1 MKMKKIILTAV
12 MAWTLLCVGPID
24 FSYAED
30 LAKDLSELTGAEI
43 SEENEPMI
51 LAQEKSTT
59 SNYQFS
65 EPYDT
70 EKVEKEEDE
79 EEVEDE
85 EDEEDDPDAGV
96 RQKKRNE
103 RRAKKVKKH

>member
-30 LAKDLSELTGAEI
+30 LAKDLSEITEAEI
-43 SEENEPMI
+43 SKENEPMI
-51 LAQEKSTT
+51 LAQQKSTT

>member
-1 MKMKKIILTAV
+1 

-30 LAKDLSELTGAEI
+30 LAKDLSKLTGTEI

-51 LAQEKSTT
+51 LAQEKSTI

-65 EPYDT
+65 EPYNT
-70 EKVEKEEDE
+70 KKVEKEEDE

-85 EDEEDDPDAGV
+85 EDDEEDDPDAGV
-96 RQKKRNE
+96 RQKKKN
-103 RRAKKVKKH
+103 KKSTPEMLLL

>member
-1 MKMKKIILTAV
+1 VNKIILTAV
-12 MAWTLLCVGPID
+12 IAWILLYVGPID

-30 LAKDLSELTGAEI
+30 LAKDLSKLTGTEI

-51 LAQEKSTT
+51 LAQQKSTT

-65 EPYDT
+65 EPYNT
-70 EKVEKEEDE
+70 KKVEKEEDK

-85 EDEEDDPDAGV
+85 EEDDPDAGE
-96 RQKKRNE
+96 RQKKKN
-103 RRAKKVKKH
+103 KKSTTEIRLL